1 MGTVDDAKHKA
12 EELIGKAKEKVG
24 DATDNHSLQAEGLA
38 DQAKA
43 KLGQAG
49 DDVRDALRGRDD
61 DPADENRTDEGRL
74 AG

>member
-1 MGTVDDAKHKA
+1 MGTVDNAKHKA

-38 DQAKA
+38 EQAKA

-49 DDVRDALRGRDD
+49 DDIRDTLRGRDGD
-61 DPADENRTDEGRL
+61 RADENQADEDRS
-74 AG
+74 AR